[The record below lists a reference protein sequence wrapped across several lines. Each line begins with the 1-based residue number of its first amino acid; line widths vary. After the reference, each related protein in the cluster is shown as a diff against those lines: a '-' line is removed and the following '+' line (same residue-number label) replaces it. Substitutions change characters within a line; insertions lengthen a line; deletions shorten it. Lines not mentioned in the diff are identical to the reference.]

1 MKKLLIK
8 IPDEGFKHLYNNR
21 DSYITM
27 ALAEYKIMN
36 LIIDAIVLGEKE
48 LELKIKERK
57 WKYK

>member
-21 DSYITM
+21 NSFITM
-27 ALAEYKIMN
+27 ALAEDKIIN
-36 LIIDAIVLGEKE
+36 LIVDAIALEEKE